1 MGCGSSESVSVIN
14 VRPNAMQNEIKP
26 TNATTTTSSSSNA
39 LPSLVFAT
47 SASDRLS
54 SNNKEMTPVL
64 LTKPKF
70 NSLIPL
76 TPLVKFQMSA
86 TDSGVSSKNND
97 DDDDYDDNES
107 LDFDADVKTETSA
120 SSDSSEFE
128 YDDQEYKNIITENSR
143 PDVKER
149 VEKSFMDRNGLG
161 K

>member
-26 TNATTTTSSSSNA
+26 AIATTTSSSSNA

-47 SASDRLS
+47 SATDRYN
-54 SNNKEMTPVL
+54 SNNKEITPPVL
-64 LTKPKF
+64 LAKPKF

-97 DDDDYDDNES
+97 DDDYDNES

-128 YDDQEYKNIITENSR
+128 YDDQDYKNIITENSR

-161 K
+161 

>member
-26 TNATTTTSSSSNA
+26 AITTTTTSSSSNA
-39 LPSLVFAT
+39 SQLPSLVFAT
-47 SASDRLS
+47 SASDRLNS
-54 SNNKEMTPVL
+54 KNKETTPVL

-86 TDSGVSSKNND
+86 TDSGVSSKNN

-161 K
+161 